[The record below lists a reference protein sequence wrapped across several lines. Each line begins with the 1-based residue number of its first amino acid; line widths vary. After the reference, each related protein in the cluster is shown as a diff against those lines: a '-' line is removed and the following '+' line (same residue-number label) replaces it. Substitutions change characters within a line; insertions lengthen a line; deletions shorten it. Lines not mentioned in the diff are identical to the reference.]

1 MRTAVKNNRWHI
13 IVFLLFVGSAMLRA
27 ILGDFPKAL
36 RIYPDELRYVSIA
49 RSLFQGQGLQ
59 IHHLNTD
66 FQKILYSI
74 CIMPAFLAKTSAAQI
89 RLIGYI
95 NSVIISSS
103 IFPAYA
109 LCRKMR
115 LNQKETCVILTF
127 WAILPT
133 LLDSIYFMS
142 EVVYLPLSL
151 WLIYCVWCTW
161 HSESL
166 KEQIRW
172 NLLSGLLCYL
182 AYLCKE
188 IALYFVLA
196 YFLTTVVR
204 LLVQR
209 SSWKRELIGAAV
221 FGVVFVVS
229 FLAMKRMLFYGM
241 HNSYSSFN
249 LAGIRGLALLQ
260 HPEKIGYLLYA
271 FLYDTL
277 YAVIALGVFPVLMPI
292 ACFDKNKKESW
303 FDLFVLTAF
312 LVGCAVIAYTITL
325 PEEFGKRSPRQHL
338 RYLEPFV
345 IPLYIRMLCHLRQP
359 VSHSANNSEY
369 SVCCTGK
376 FEQNNI
382 MPHVRLWKRMIYW
395 FSAVFIL
402 VGAGGGS
409 CLVDNTMLM
418 YYEFFVRFVGK
429 ADWMAFAVRTL
440 MSAVLIFGIQLLLKD
455 RQRFIRLFAA
465 LFLGINLINSTAGYA
480 ASIYRYAITQE
491 QRTQASQADQ
501 YLQNIEGTILLV
513 SDGGWESED
522 SRLFDTYINRDFYV
536 TELELLQDDVIDLST
551 DKIPCS
557 FPCESY
563 QDLTRVDYL
572 IVKDDYGIAFEEGT
586 VEELADFPMSG
597 YRLYRNRDAE
607 RISFEILGVPKSLR

>member
-1 MRTAVKNNRWHI
+1 
-13 IVFLLFVGSAMLRA
+13 
-27 ILGDFPKAL
+27 
-36 RIYPDELRYVSIA
+36 
-49 RSLFQGQGLQ
+49 
-59 IHHLNTD
+59 
-66 FQKILYSI
+66 
-74 CIMPAFLAKTSAAQI
+74 
-89 RLIGYI
+89 
-95 NSVIISSS
+95 
-103 IFPAYA
+103 
-109 LCRKMR
+109 
-115 LNQKETCVILTF
+115 
-127 WAILPT
+127 
-133 LLDSIYFMS
+133 
-142 EVVYLPLSL
+142 
-151 WLIYCVWCTW
+151 
-161 HSESL
+161 
-166 KEQIRW
+166 
-172 NLLSGLLCYL
+172 
-182 AYLCKE
+182 
-188 IALYFVLA
+188 
-196 YFLTTVVR
+196 
-204 LLVQR
+204 
-209 SSWKRELIGAAV
+209 
-221 FGVVFVVS
+221 
-229 FLAMKRMLFYGM
+229 M

-312 LVGCAVIAYTITL
+312 LIGCAVIAYTITL

-345 IPLYIRMLCHLRQP
+345 IPLYIRMLCHLRKP

-429 ADWMAFAVRTL
+429 EDWMAFAVRTL

-480 ASIYRYAITQE
+480 ASIYRYAITKE

-513 SDGGWESED
+513 SDGGRESEN

-551 DKIPCS
+551 DKIPCF

-563 QDLTRVDYL
+563 QELTRVDYL
-572 IVKDDYGIAFEEGT
+572 IVKDDYGIVFEEGT

-597 YRLYRNRDAE
+597 YRLYRNRNAE
-607 RISFEILGVPKSLR
+607 RIGFEILGVPNSLR